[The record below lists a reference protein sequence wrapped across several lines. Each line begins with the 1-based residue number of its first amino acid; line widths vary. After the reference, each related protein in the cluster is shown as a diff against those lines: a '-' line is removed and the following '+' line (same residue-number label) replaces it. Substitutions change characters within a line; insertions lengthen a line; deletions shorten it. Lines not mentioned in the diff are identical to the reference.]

1 MDQFKAFISF
11 LPYIEKVLVDK
22 YGEKDLPRPDYGLIE
37 DDREKDKDA
46 GTVAVEENDDD
57 DDDNDKVQADTRR
70 RRKNF
75 EETSDEE

>member
-1 MDQFKAFISF
+1 MDQFKALISF

-22 YGEKDLPRPDYGLIE
+22 HGEKGLPRPDYGLIK

-46 GTVAVEENDDD
+46 GTVAEEEKDDD
-57 DDDNDKVQADTRR
+57 DDDNDQVEADTR